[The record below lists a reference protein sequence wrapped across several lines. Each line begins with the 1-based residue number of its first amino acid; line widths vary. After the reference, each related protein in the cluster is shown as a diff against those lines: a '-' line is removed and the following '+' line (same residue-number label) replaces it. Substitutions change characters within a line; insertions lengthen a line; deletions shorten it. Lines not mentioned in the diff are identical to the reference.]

1 MRRIISSRNEQAILT
16 NFNEDGI
23 HVDRSKRVCHLQKM
37 TGVAGSENFLIELG
51 RGLTE
56 REWEGHFGLI
66 EEASSPADRAAE
78 RLADAGWTVKRLPY
92 PSSGLPLLLPE
103 LRSWLEEVEPALVHT
118 HLLHADLLGG
128 LASLGLDPPV
138 LTTKHNDDRFKHAPG
153 YGWFAR
159 GLNRC
164 FDRGIAIS
172 HHLESFYRNEL
183 GVTSLPWETIHYG
196 LDPGPFEKTRSKTNP
211 DGPLTFGI
219 VARLTKQKGHTTLLE
234 AFERI
239 VRDGVKAE
247 LKIVGD
253 GPLRDSLERRVEELE
268 LNERVRFEGYRED
281 VADALAEFDVFVHP
295 SRWEGFGLV
304 FLEAMAA
311 KLPVVATN
319 VSAIP
324 EIVVDGET
332 GLLVEPDRPIQ
343 LAEAMEKLAGN
354 GKRRRSF
361 GKAGYRR
368 LLNEFS
374 VPAMIDAHDRLY
386 RGMTED
392 GQ

>member
-1 MRRIISSRNEQAILT
+1 M
-16 NFNEDGI
+16 G
-23 HVDRSKRVCHLQKM
+23 RSKRVCHLQKM

-56 REWEGHFGLI
+56 RGWEGHFGLI
-66 EEASSPADRAAE
+66 EEASSPVDRAAD
-78 RLADAGWTVKRLPY
+78 RLADAGWTVKRFPY
-92 PSSGLPLLLPE
+92 PSFGLPLLLPE
-103 LRSWLEEVEPALVHT
+103 LRSWLKEVEPALVHT

-138 LTTKHNDDRFKHAPG
+138 LTTKHNDDRFKHATG

-159 GLNRC
+159 GLNHC

-211 DGPLTFGI
+211 DDPLTFGI
-219 VARLTKQKGHTTLLE
+219 LARLTEQKGHATLLE

-239 VRDGVKAE
+239 VRDGVEAE
-247 LKIVGD
+247 LRIVGD
-253 GPLRDSLERRVEELE
+253 GPLRDSLEGRVEELE

-281 VADALAEFDVFVHP
+281 VPDVLAEFDVFVHP

-324 EIVVDGET
+324 EIVVVGET
-332 GLLVEPDRPIQ
+332 GLLVEPDRPDQ
-343 LAEAMEKLAGN
+343 LATAMQKLTAN
-354 GKRRRSF
+354 GERRRSF

-386 RGMTED
+386 REITGTV
-392 GQ
+392 Q